1 MQGPGL
7 RDRAPGKRPQALGP
21 LPSAQ
26 HDDAPSLGVDS
37 AVVTV
42 GPDTCKEAEGFVTPR
57 GGVLTRCPNRCLW
70 QVWQQRNSRQQIQPR
85 PRNRCDGGLRA
96 EVTRQLP
103 PPRTYLLVGS
113 ALHPVLT
120 GTSQCATP
128 AGTNTGRGTSQGPR
142 ATPAVRM

>member
-57 GGVLTRCPNRCLW
+57 GPD
-70 QVWQQRNSRQQIQPR
+70 QMPEQM
-85 PRNRCDGGLRA
+85 
-96 EVTRQLP
+96 
-103 PPRTYLLVGS
+103 
-113 ALHPVLT
+113 PVA
-120 GTSQCATP
+120 GMAAT
-128 AGTNTGRGTSQGPR
+128 
-142 ATPAVRM
+142 